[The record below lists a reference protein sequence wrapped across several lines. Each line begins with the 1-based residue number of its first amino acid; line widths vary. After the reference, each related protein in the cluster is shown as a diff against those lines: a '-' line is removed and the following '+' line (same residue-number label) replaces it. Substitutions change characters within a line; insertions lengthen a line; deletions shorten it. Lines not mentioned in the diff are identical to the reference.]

1 MFDDAVDD
9 DEDINDN
16 DNNVYVNFNNHVG
29 DEDGENYD
37 ANDNCDDD
45 DDVDEAQELGGDTMV
60 PPHCTPHQ
68 FHFPRT
74 AEPKIKTENG
84 IFFGLNVS

>member
-1 MFDDAVDD
+1 MIHWCHRTAHQHYFHNDNVDD
-9 DEDINDN
+9 DD
-16 DNNVYVNFNNHVG
+16 G
-29 DEDGENYD
+29 DEDHSNDYD
-37 ANDNCDDD
+37 DND
-45 DDVDEAQELGGDTMV
+45 DDVAEAQQLGGDTMV

-84 IFFGLNVS
+84 KFFGLNVS